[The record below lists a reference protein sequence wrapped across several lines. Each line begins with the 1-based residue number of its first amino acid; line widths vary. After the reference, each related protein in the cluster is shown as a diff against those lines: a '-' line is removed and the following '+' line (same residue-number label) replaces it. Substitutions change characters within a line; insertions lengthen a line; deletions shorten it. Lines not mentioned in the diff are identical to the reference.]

1 MRHWLRA
8 SVTPVCTRTRNR
20 LFRLSCLRLPLKMS
34 SMNSLWLVS
43 QAGPRPS
50 PRCTMSQLRWLHS
63 TSSTLHAQI
72 LPSSQGA
79 WSSLN
84 VSCKNTIRP
93 SRPISNH
100 CPQFTSKSWV
110 RWRQLRKTCSILT
123 ISWLRFNR
131 PQRTNSSPIASPCVI
146 FWPLRCKTS
155 PLTSLIRS
163 VKTEERAVKCA
174 NLEVLRATIICT
186 VKSQLLGLHLANC
199 AGHCAAGLLDTWML
213 AKNGRRSLR
222 LIFC

>member
-1 MRHWLRA
+1 MRRWLRA
-8 SVTPVCTRTRNR
+8 SVTLVCTRTRNR
-20 LFRLSCLRLPLKMS
+20 VLLLSCLRLHLKMS
-34 SMNSLWLVS
+34 SMTSLWLVA

-50 PRCTMSQLRWLHS
+50 PRCTMSQLRCLHS
-63 TSSTLHAQI
+63 TSSTSHAQI

-84 VSCKNTIRP
+84 ASWKNTTSPPRP
-93 SRPISNH
+93 SNSH
-100 CPQFTSKSWV
+100 CPQFTSKSWA

-123 ISWLRFNR
+123 ISCLRFNQ
-131 PQRTNSSPIASPCVI
+131 PQRTNSSPIASRCVTL
-146 FWPLRCKTS
+146 WPPRCKTS
-155 PLTSLIRS
+155 PLTDLIRS
-163 VKTEERAVKCA
+163 VRTEERVVKCA

-186 VKSQLLGLHLANC
+186 VKSQLLGLLLANC

-213 AKNGRRSLR
+213 AINGRRSLR